1 MRYKIYKR
9 RLIYGPAIVINNTDV
24 CGVVPLPK
32 AQNEEG
38 VRE

>member
-1 MRYKIYKR
+1 MRYKIYIK
-9 RLIYGPAIVINNTDV
+9 RLIYGTAIVIGNTDV
-24 CGVVPLPK
+24 RRVVPLPK